1 MNLSLSSL
9 LVEKRNYVCL
19 FQNMLF
25 FWQICFGVFG
35 INVTT
40 FFTSAIE
47 KAWSLLDHLVYSSSP
62 TSNPFSLSLK
72 NLPFYKVTNWYYLSF
87 LAGTGCSRYVYVRKF
102 KTWPGQKILAVSM
115 QDTSAFAIR
124 NSRVHEREG
133 EPPEQEGT
141 HQHSRLNSKEKG
153 SKLKTKTHKI

>member
-1 MNLSLSSL
+1 MFC
-9 LVEKRNYVCL
+9 CL
-19 FQNMLF
+19 
-25 FWQICFGVFG
+25 W
-35 INVTT
+35 NVTT
-40 FFTSAIE
+40 FFTSVIE
-47 KAWSLLDHLVYSSSP
+47 KIWSLLDHLVYSSSP

-141 HQHSRLNSKEKG
+141 HQHSRLNKKR
-153 SKLKTKTHKI
+153 KRFKTKDKNPFRITNQAFCYFFWMSFKL